1 MKKLDAKLQSI
12 FLLPKFCK
20 KMIYKLINQVLKQ
33 HFCHSCLQFYFTFV
47 IFVVAE
53 RETELMEKFDLHIL
67 GCGSA
72 TTSFRHMPSCQVLN
86 IRDNLF
92 MIDCGEAAQLGFA
105 RQHLKM
111 QRLNHIFI
119 SHLHGDHCFGLP
131 GLLATLDLH
140 QRTGPLTIHI
150 NADGAKVFR
159 QFFDFFLADGSSQ
172 IEFNIIGRQQA
183 VIYED
188 DAITVE
194 TFPLKHRVPTAGFLF
209 REKPKLRHIK
219 GDMVRFYEVPIY
231 LYNDLRHRADFVTPD
246 LQTIPNHV
254 LTSDADPCISYAYC
268 SDTAYYP
275 RIAESVKQPTWI
287 YHEATYTDQFA
298 ALAAER
304 GHATARQAAQIAT
317 LTGAQNLILGHFS
330 KRYTS
335 EEAFKSEAEE
345 AFAGRVMLANE
356 GLTIDLTK

>member
-1 MKKLDAKLQSI
+1 
-12 FLLPKFCK
+12 
-20 KMIYKLINQVLKQ
+20 MIYKLTNHLLNVILYASCFAVLR
-33 HFCHSCLQFYFTFV
+33 HFTYICCR
-47 IFVVAE
+47 
-53 RETELMEKFDLHIL
+53 REILYPMDKFDLHIL

-92 MIDCGEAAQLGFA
+92 MIDCGEAAQLAFA

-150 NADGAKVFR
+150 SAEGAKVFR
-159 QFFDFFLADGSSQ
+159 PFLDFFLADGSYQ

-194 TFPLKHRVPTAGFLF
+194 TFPLKHRVPTTGFFF

-219 GDMVRFYEVPIY
+219 SDMARFHEVPFY
-231 LYNDLRHRADFVTPD
+231 FYNELRHGADFVTPD
-246 LQTIPNHV
+246 LQTIPNKV
-254 LTSDADPCISYAYC
+254 LTSDADPSISYAYC
-268 SDTAYYP
+268 SDTAFYP
-275 RIAESVKQPTWI
+275 RIAECVQRPTWM
-287 YHEATYTDQFA
+287 YHEATYTDQYA
-298 ALAAER
+298 ALAGER
-304 GHATARQAAQIAT
+304 GHATARQAALIASRA
-317 LTGAQNLILGHFS
+317 GAQNLILGHFS
-330 KRYTS
+330 KRYS
-335 EEAFKSEAEE
+335 NDEVFKTEAEQE
-345 AFAGRVMLANE
+345 FAGRVVLANE
-356 GLTIDLTK
+356 GLAIDLTK